1 MSNLVIKEITDKNQ
15 IPWDLLL
22 DADPSRKVVEEY
34 LTDGKLYGAYL
45 DQKLIGE
52 FVLVKL
58 SNTVW
63 ELKNIAVAV
72 QQRGKGFGKMIVMD
86 AIKKAKDFGAKRIE
100 VGTGNSSL
108 NNIAMYQKCG
118 FKITGIEK
126 DFFVKNYKEEILE
139 NGIKCTDMIRMSI
152 EM

>member
-34 LTDGKLYGAYL
+34 LLDGKLYGAYL
-45 DQKLIGE
+45 KENLVGE
-52 FVLVKL
+52 YVLVKL

-63 ELKNIAVAV
+63 ELKNIAVVA

-86 AIKKAKDFGAKRIE
+86 AIKKARDFGAKRIE
-100 VGTGNSSL
+100 VGTGNSSS

-126 DFFVKNYKEEILE
+126 DFFVKNYKEEIIE